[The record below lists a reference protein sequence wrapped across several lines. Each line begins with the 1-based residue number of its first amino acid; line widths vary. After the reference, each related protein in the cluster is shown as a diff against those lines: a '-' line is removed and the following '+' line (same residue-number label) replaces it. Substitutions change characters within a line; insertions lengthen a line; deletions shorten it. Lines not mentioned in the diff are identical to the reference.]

1 MEYVTMNGLKR
12 DVSRIG
18 LGTWSIGGFMWGGTD
33 EHAAIETIIKALI
46 GITLLDTAP
55 VYGLGGAE
63 EWSPRLLGDRGAD
76 LLFVRCHDITP
87 TAPFDACNKRAPAPG
102 TSSPCAATR

>member
-33 EHAAIETIIKALI
+33 EQTALETIIKHW
-46 GITLLDTAP
+46 TT
-55 VYGLGGAE
+55 E
-63 EWSPRLLGDRGAD
+63 
-76 LLFVRCHDITP
+76 
-87 TAPFDACNKRAPAPG
+87 
-102 TSSPCAATR
+102 

>member
-33 EHAAIETIIKALI
+33 EQTALETIIKALDH
-46 GITLLDTAP
+46 GITLPDTAP
-55 VYGLGGAE
+55 VYGLGRQ
-63 EWSPRLLGDRGAD
+63 PVYL
-76 LLFVRCHDITP
+76 
-87 TAPFDACNKRAPAPG
+87 
-102 TSSPCAATR
+102 